1 MANLPATTTQNSAL
15 EVDSRYQD
23 AVADQITAGLRP
35 DAIAAKIYPNDARKR
50 RSLRRRIWHMVRHDE
65 EFARRVALRARGELL
80 IGLGPAVAGLS
91 RSGARGR
98 VDAAKLLLEASGFHN
113 PRVKHD
119 HSGSI
124 EIKLTMPRPER
135 QAVDI
140 PDADVVD

>member
-1 MANLPATTTQNSAL
+1 
-15 EVDSRYQD
+15 
-23 AVADQITAGLRP
+23 
-35 DAIAAKIYPNDARKR
+35 
-50 RSLRRRIWHMVRHDE
+50 MVRHDE